1 MILIKKKRIPSSLVE
16 YKRTINASFDNLPRE
31 VKDRL
36 RTSLLKEQGYICA
49 YCMKK
54 LEDDSSKVKIEHYVA
69 RNEEN
74 ELEYKNLLAVCKGN
88 EGESFEKQTCDTRK
102 GNKEIKINP
111 QVNSDILTIRY
122 TSNGE
127 IKSNN
132 SDYQRDFDE
141 TFNLNDIF
149 GLVESRKEALN
160 SLKRKLSKSKTHLTE
175 DTIRRIYLRYSEA
188 EIKEAYVGILL
199 WYLQKKMK

>member
-1 MILIKKKRIPSSLVE
+1 MILIKKNRIPSSLVE

-74 ELEYKNLLAVCKGN
+74 ELEYNCCL
-88 EGESFEKQTCDTRK
+88 QRK
-102 GNKEIKINP
+102 
-111 QVNSDILTIRY
+111 
-122 TSNGE
+122 
-127 IKSNN
+127 
-132 SDYQRDFDE
+132 
-141 TFNLNDIF
+141 
-149 GLVESRKEALN
+149 
-160 SLKRKLSKSKTHLTE
+160 
-175 DTIRRIYLRYSEA
+175 
-188 EIKEAYVGILL
+188 
-199 WYLQKKMK
+199 